1 MGSGRQ
7 GTMWKGK
14 GKASRG
20 AEIGADEAADA
31 SPIRRRRLA
40 KGDTVL
46 EDRWGGGR
54 TTHEVGPRARVRMN
68 RRIPDQKDRRGSA
81 LDDRAGTD
89 ENQSPR
95 KNPDGPAHDGD

>member
-7 GTMWKGK
+7 GMMWKGK

-31 SPIRRRRLA
+31 SPIRLRRLA

-46 EDRWGGGR
+46 EDRWGGR
-54 TTHEVGPRARVRMN
+54 E
-68 RRIPDQKDRRGSA
+68 
-81 LDDRAGTD
+81 DD
-89 ENQSPR
+89 S
-95 KNPDGPAHDGD
+95 